1 MNPPIAGNAKL
12 LTTEE
17 AAAILDVRPQT
28 LAVWR
33 SSKRHGPPYVKI
45 GHNIRYRM
53 RDLEAWLESRTVG
66 ATQDGNR

>member
-1 MNPPIAGNAKL
+1 MQTPIAENARL
-12 LTTEE
+12 LTTEQ
-17 AAAILDVRPQT
+17 AAAFLDLKPQT

-33 SSKRHGPPYVKI
+33 FKKRCGPAYVRI

-66 ATQDGNR
+66 ATDAE